1 MARRFRVRV
10 TTLGTAAFR
19 SSRCAIPS
27 RGGGGCLVGCG
38 FDVDVDKAKARASA
52 LMSSIDRLG
61 GGGGAVGLGF
71 VLVFLVAL
79 ILMFQK

>member
-10 TTLGTAAFR
+10 TTLGTATFR
-19 SSRCAIPS
+19 SSRAIPS

-61 GGGGAVGLGF
+61 GGGSVGLGF

>member
-1 MARRFRVRV
+1 M

-19 SSRCAIPS
+19 SSAIPG
-27 RGGGGCLVGCG
+27 RLGGCLVGCG
-38 FDVDVDKAKARASA
+38 FDVDVDVDDDKAKARASA

-61 GGGGAVGLGF
+61 GGGSVGLGF